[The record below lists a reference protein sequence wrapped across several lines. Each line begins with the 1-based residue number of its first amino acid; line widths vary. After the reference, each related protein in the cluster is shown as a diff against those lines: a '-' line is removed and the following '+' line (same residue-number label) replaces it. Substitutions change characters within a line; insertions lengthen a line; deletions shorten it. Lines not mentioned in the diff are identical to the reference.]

1 MYDSIFHKAIGI
13 NMGVQK
19 VEGFGMNASNRIK
32 ADYSSGVDEFIKR
45 GGQIQSAV
53 NTNKAD
59 FNYCNADTALKSA
72 ERTNSHQNHILRT
85 RAGNKGL
92 KSYTP
97 VAPCKSCQTSDRS
110 VKSNICLECDRRRA
124 RAKTGLSAKNL
135 EAIGHYLLGKGES
148 IEFASAG
155 KKYVLKVEMA

>member
-1 MYDSIFHKAIGI
+1 
-13 NMGVQK
+13 MGVQK

-32 ADYSSGVDEFIKR
+32 ADYSIGVDEFIKR

-97 VAPCKSCQTSDRS
+97 VAPCKSCQRLI
-110 VKSNICLECDRRRA
+110 VL
-124 RAKTGLSAKNL
+124 LSQ
-135 EAIGHYLLGKGES
+135 I
-148 IEFASAG
+148 
-155 KKYVLKVEMA
+155 YVLNVIDVGQEPKQV